1 MHSNQNS
8 KPDNSDSI
16 IHGVSKTIFII
27 GGNDLDDH
35 DHTDE
40 HLRDI
45 SFAFMKT
52 ARQINTRGIRTF
64 FLPIHPRRT
73 PRYAKV
79 DRYHME
85 ADKMSLAIG
94 EYCERQFGYSAIIR
108 DNTTNRK
115 FWRDGIHLDEVD
127 YEDISKNITKH
138 IRDNIYK
145 TARPAKPLQKNKD
158 FLEQENM
165 HKRQGKRDIN
175 NTTQTEVRAYS
186 GEDNGTQTE
195 VNDLSGE
202 GAGTNMVEKGTQTHL
217 TVDRLALQLSGGD
230 MIQ

>member
-1 MHSNQNS
+1 
-8 KPDNSDSI
+8 
-16 IHGVSKTIFII
+16 
-27 GGNDLDDH
+27 
-35 DHTDE
+35 
-40 HLRDI
+40 
-45 SFAFMKT
+45 
-52 ARQINTRGIRTF
+52 
-64 FLPIHPRRT
+64 
-73 PRYAKV
+73 
-79 DRYHME
+79 ME

-115 FWRDGIHLDEVD
+115 FWKDGIHLEEAD
-127 YEDISKNITKH
+127 YADISKNITKH

-165 HKRQGKRDIN
+165 HKRQGMRDIN